1 MADRIQDM
9 RLFRLVV
16 QTGSLSTAG
25 RQLGLSPATMSGR
38 IKAMEEH
45 YRVPLLKRSTRG
57 LSTTPEGQYLF
68 ENSVSILDDVESL
81 DRAIRGGQADLQGS
95 IGITCPMDLG
105 RQYVSELVSEFVRE
119 NPGIT
124 FRIIFS
130 DQILNFVDRGLD
142 VAIRW
147 GNLPDSS
154 LVARPLG
161 SDRQVVCASP
171 GYLEQHGSP
180 HSLDDLQKHNCL
192 IQLRAD
198 YPVDR
203 WRFMQDG
210 FSTSVQ
216 VKGDRMT
223 NDGYILRQWAL
234 SGLGLI
240 WKNAWEVG
248 ADVGGGRLIPV
259 LEDYHLP
266 AARFHL
272 LTDGSKRLTFR
283 VKAFVEFAVKYF
295 RQLEEPSKH
304 LVSSR
309 SVHLLDPVI

>member
-68 ENSVSILDDVESL
+68 ENSLSILEEVETL
-81 DRAIRGGQADLQGS
+81 DRAIRGGHADLQGS
-95 IGITCPMDLG
+95 IGVTCPIDLG
-105 RQYVSELVSEFVRE
+105 RQYVSGLVDAFVAK

-130 DQILNFVDRGLD
+130 DQVLNFVDRGLD

-154 LVARPLG
+154 LVARGLG
-161 SDRQVVCASP
+161 NDRPVVC
-171 GYLEQHGSP
+171 GSP
-180 HSLDDLQKHNCL
+180 TYFERHGMPRTLEDLQKHNCL
-192 IQLRAD
+192 VQLRAD
-198 YPVDR
+198 FPVDR

-210 FSTSVQ
+210 FTTSVQ
-216 VKGDRMT
+216 VRGDRMT

-234 SGLGLI
+234 SGFGLI

-248 ADVGGGRLIPV
+248 ADVQAGRLIPV

-272 LTDGSKRLTFR
+272 LTDGTKGLTFR
-283 VKAFVEFAVKYF
+283 VKTFVDFTVDYF
-295 RQLEEPSKH
+295 KKMDEPARH
-304 LVSSR
+304 LVASR